1 MDWIDEQIMKIQDKV
16 RNLSLLK
23 GALVYLA
30 FFSGIAMILTILTN
44 RISDRRIFMWL
55 SGSVEMAEWE
65 PSFWTFLEHWAGY
78 IYMGTG
84 MVLMLVLFYHNR
96 LKKPIRIIQE
106 GVEEFR
112 KQNLG
117 FPLEYDSRDEMGEL
131 CRLLDSMRE
140 NLEERYED
148 LWQTIEN
155 QRKLNAAFAHDLRT
169 PLTVLKGYSE
179 FLARYLP
186 QGKVN
191 AEKMVQ
197 VLELMSGQL
206 ERLTSFCKTMKSA
219 RSLEEYPVE
228 KRRSTLEGLC
238 RKIRGILE
246 ALSFGGEVE
255 LSLACDFPAEKQ
267 GYYDENLVLEV
278 LENLLSNAIRYAE
291 SSIVIELDTE
301 KRGGKEYLYLYVE
314 DDGPGFS
321 GDGLRE
327 ALEPY
332 WGQENSGEHFGLGLH
347 ICKTLCQLHGGAFS
361 IANQSRRQGAIASAS
376 FEI

>member
-219 RSLEEYPVE
+219 RSLEEYRW
-228 KRRSTLEGLC
+228 KRE
-238 RKIRGILE
+238 
-246 ALSFGGEVE
+246 
-255 LSLACDFPAEKQ
+255 
-267 GYYDENLVLEV
+267 EV
-278 LENLLSNAIRYAE
+278 LWKDFAGR
-291 SSIVIELDTE
+291 
-301 KRGGKEYLYLYVE
+301 
-314 DDGPGFS
+314 
-321 GDGLRE
+321 
-327 ALEPY
+327 
-332 WGQENSGEHFGLGLH
+332 SGESWKPCPSAVKWSCLLH
-347 ICKTLCQLHGGAFS
+347 VISRLKSRDIMMKTWCWKYWRIFS
-361 IANQSRRQGAIASAS
+361 LMLSVMRKVP
-376 FEI
+376 

>member
-1 MDWIDEQIMKIQDKV
+1 
-16 RNLSLLK
+16 
-23 GALVYLA
+23 
-30 FFSGIAMILTILTN
+30 
-44 RISDRRIFMWL
+44 
-55 SGSVEMAEWE
+55 
-65 PSFWTFLEHWAGY
+65 
-78 IYMGTG
+78 
-84 MVLMLVLFYHNR
+84 
-96 LKKPIRIIQE
+96 
-106 GVEEFR
+106 
-112 KQNLG
+112 
-117 FPLEYDSRDEMGEL
+117 
-131 CRLLDSMRE
+131 
-140 NLEERYED
+140 
-148 LWQTIEN
+148 
-155 QRKLNAAFAHDLRT
+155 
-169 PLTVLKGYSE
+169 
-179 FLARYLP
+179 
-186 QGKVN
+186 
-191 AEKMVQ
+191 MVQ

>member
-278 LENLLSNAIRYAE
+278 LENLLSNAIRTRYLR
-291 SSIVIELDTE
+291 VELDTE